1 MPKKEFLITHLSGLN
16 QRLDVFLS
24 EKISDLTRSQIQRCI
39 KEGRASV
46 NQEAKKANHR
56 LRVGEK
62 VKIDYELPEPGAI
75 LSEDIPLDVIYQ
87 DDHII
92 VINKVSGMVVHP
104 GAGNRE
110 HTLVNA
116 LLHYFPEIREIGPEE
131 RPGIVHRLDKETSGL
146 MVVAKSAV
154 AYLDLQDQF
163 KKRGVV
169 KRYLGLIWGRMPGKE
184 GKIDWA
190 IGRHVKHGE
199 RISIRT
205 KRPRKA
211 LTQYAVRKNYGEF
224 TLLEIHPVTGR
235 THQIRVHLAAAG
247 HPIAGDPRYGRRKTK
262 IKVPRLFLHAS
273 YLSFYHPETE
283 KRVEYSS
290 PLPADLNDFLRHLEK
305 QPA

>member
-1 MPKKEFLITHLSGLN
+1 MPKKEFLITPLSGSN
-16 QRLDVFLS
+16 QRLDIFLS
-24 EKISDLTRSQIQRCI
+24 DRISELTRSQVQRCI

-46 NQEAKKANHR
+46 NQEARKANHR
-56 LRVGEK
+56 LKVGER
-62 VKIDYELPEPGAI
+62 VEIDYELPERNRI
-75 LSEDIPLDVIYQ
+75 LSEDIPLDVVYQ

-104 GAGNRE
+104 GARNRE

-154 AYLDLQDQF
+154 AYRNLQEQF
-163 KKRGVV
+163 KRRGVV
-169 KRYLGLIWGRMPGKE
+169 KRYLGLIWGRMPEKE

-199 RISIRT
+199 RISTRT

-211 LTQYAVRKNYGEF
+211 LTQFSVRKNYGEF
-224 TLLEIHPVTGR
+224 TLLEIQPVTGR

-247 HPIAGDPRYGRRKTK
+247 HPIAGDPRYGRRKTG
-262 IKVPRLFLHAS
+262 IKVPRLFLHAF
-273 YLSFYHPETE
+273 YLSFCHPKTE
-283 KRVEYSS
+283 ERVEYSS
-290 PLPADLNDFLRHLEK
+290 PLPADLKDFLRHLEK
-305 QPA
+305 